1 MAGSGGRPTRAPE
14 DGTGVTRS
22 AFPLVYQ
29 GRLCIRHRCIDRLV
43 DTDECLDCV
52 GPRRLRE
59 MQDAEEGR
67 SRKRR
72 VHRLL
77 HELSDGGKTTLQL
90 AETSGLTSFQV
101 RGLLEEL
108 AGTGVVSFGEE
119 RLGHHRRWLW
129 SLSPRTVQSTPP
141 GASARS
147 RPKDVVHS

>member
-1 MAGSGGRPTRAPE
+1 L
-14 DGTGVTRS
+14 TRS
-22 AFPLVYQ
+22 TFPLVYQ
-29 GRLCIRHRCIDRLV
+29 GRLCTRHRCIDRLV

-59 MQDAEEGR
+59 MQDAEENR
-67 SRKRR
+67 SRSRR

-108 AGTGVVSFGEE
+108 ASTGVVSFGEE

-129 SLSPRTVQSTPP
+129 SLSPRSVPAVSR
-141 GASARS
+141 GASE
-147 RPKDVVHS
+147 RPRAKNVVNS